1 MDIRVRFAP
10 SPTGWISFGNARTAL
25 YNWLFARHMGGKFL
39 LRIEDTD
46 SERSK
51 PEFEADLLQ
60 GLEWLGLK
68 WDEEIIRQSE
78 RRSVYREH
86 LEKLLANHHAYWCF
100 CSEEKLEA
108 ERQSQL
114 AVGQPQIYSGTCRS
128 IPEKEAAE
136 KIKNGERAVI
146 RLKTPAAKYS
156 FEDLVR
162 GKVEF
167 DSAQFGDVVIAKSLD
182 EPLYNFAVV
191 IDDEFQ
197 KITHVIRGEDHLS
210 NTPKQMAIAAALDIK
225 PPHYAHLPLILGPD
239 KKKLSKR
246 YLAAGLR
253 EYRAQGYIPEAIIN
267 FLVLL
272 GWHPAEDREVLSVAE
287 LIKEFALERTQKA
300 GAIFNPEK
308 LDWLNAHYLRN
319 MSADEFISISRD
331 FWSAGWREETLRRA
345 LPLVRE
351 RLKKLSDLPE
361 TGGLFFNL
369 PEYDSTLLVWKKAD
383 ANSAKQAVEDL
394 IKGLE
399 SLSEEEFGVTAK
411 SVVNSISEKLGRG
424 ETFWP
429 LRVALSGRENS
440 PGPLEILEV
449 LGKTE
454 TLHRLEIAKQKLN

>member
-25 YNWLFARHMGGKFL
+25 YNWLFARHLGGKFL

-46 SERSK
+46 TERSK
-51 PEFEADLLQ
+51 PEFEADLLR

-78 RRSVYREH
+78 RRLIYREY
-86 LEKLLANHHAYWCF
+86 LEKLLNDRHAYWCF

-114 AVGQPQIYSGTCRS
+114 TAGQPQIYSGTCRS
-128 IPEKEAAE
+128 VSDKDAAE
-136 KIKNGERAVI
+136 RIKNGERAVI
-146 RLKTPAAKYS
+146 RLKTPAAKYV
-156 FEDLVR
+156 FDDLVR
-162 GKVEF
+162 GKVEI
-167 DSAQFGDVVIAKSLD
+167 DSSQFGDIVIAKSLN

-191 IDDEFQ
+191 IDDESQ
-197 KITHVIRGEDHLS
+197 KISHVIRGEDHLS
-210 NTPKQMAIAAALDIK
+210 NTPKQMAIAAALNIK

-253 EYRAQGYIPEAIIN
+253 EYREAGYIPEAVIN

-272 GWHPAEDREVLSVAE
+272 GWHPAEDREVLSVSE
-287 LIKEFALERTQKA
+287 LIKEFDLSRTQKA
-300 GAIFNPEK
+300 GAVFNPEK
-308 LDWLNAHYLRN
+308 LDWLNAHYLRQ
-319 MSADEFISISRD
+319 MPAEDFIRLSKD
-331 FWSAGWREETLRRA
+331 FWPAGWTEAILRKA

-361 TGGLFFNL
+361 AGGFFFEL
-369 PEYDSTLLVWKKAD
+369 PDYESGLLVWKKAD
-383 ANSAKQAVEDL
+383 AAAAKQAL
-394 IKGLE
+394 QILSE
-399 SLSEEEFGVTAK
+399 SLSGLSETNFASEAK
-411 SVVNSISEKLGRG
+411 PAIDAISEKLGRG

-449 LGKTE
+449 LGKAE
-454 TLHRLEIAKQKLN
+454 TLKRLEIASRKLN

>member
-25 YNWLFARHMGGKFL
+25 YNWLFARHWGGKFL

-46 SERSK
+46 EERSK
-51 PEFEADLLQ
+51 PEFETDLLQ

-68 WDEEIIRQSE
+68 WDEEIVRQSE
-78 RRSVYREH
+78 RRPVYQKY

-114 AVGQPQIYSGTCRS
+114 ASGQPQVYSGTCRS
-128 IPEKEAAE
+128 IPEKEAE
-136 KIKNGERAVI
+136 DRIKNGERAVI

-167 DSAQFGDVVIAKSLD
+167 DSAQFGDVVIAKSLN

-287 LIKEFALERTQKA
+287 LVKEFALERTQKA

-319 MSADEFISISRD
+319 LSVDEFINISQD
-331 FWSAGWREETLRRA
+331 FWPVGWQEETLRKA

-361 TGGLFFNL
+361 TGGLFFGL
-369 PEYDSTLLVWKKAD
+369 PEYVPELLIWKKAD
-383 ANSAKQAVEDL
+383 LASAKNALQKL
-394 IKGLE
+394 ISSLE
-399 SLSEEEFGVTAK
+399 NLAEEKFSEKAK
-411 SVVNSISEKLGRG
+411 TEIDALAEKLGRG
-424 ETFWP
+424 EVFWP

-449 LGKTE
+449 LGKAE
-454 TLHRLEIAKQKLN
+454 TLRRLKVAQTKLN